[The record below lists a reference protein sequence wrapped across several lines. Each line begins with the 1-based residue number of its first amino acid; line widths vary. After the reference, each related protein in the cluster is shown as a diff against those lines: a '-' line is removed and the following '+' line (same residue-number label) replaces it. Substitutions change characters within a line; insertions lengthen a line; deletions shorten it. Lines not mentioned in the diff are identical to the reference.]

1 MAKTLQ
7 LQFGTTAGKSVMLT
21 VEEPKDS
28 LTRDEIETGMEVIIT
43 SNVFQ
48 VDGAAL
54 TSIKSA
60 KVVERNISEII

>member
-1 MAKTLQ
+1 MTKTLQ
-7 LQFGTTAGKSVMLT
+7 LQFGTAAGKNVMLT

-28 LTRDEIETGMEVIIT
+28 LTRNEIETGMQAIIT